1 MAKKQC
7 AICNKE
13 LSFWDNKYDLLNK
26 EKMCSVCASKIGF
39 TKYSMAELTAA
50 QHMTS
55 DDVKKFISNEQII
68 TAKGYAKRARES
80 QKIAEE
86 KINHDNIYN
95 EATKILNDSSLEP
108 QTEVSLSDIDL
119 NLIKSTPSDIILK
132 SNEFEYFRIDNANWL
147 ETRKKTDRV
156 NYGSF
161 TTSIKLTK
169 NIRYR
174 MGSIKPSFRS
184 HDEWT
189 QINNGKTILTNKRII
204 MLGKNSKQ
212 VTLSSIINI
221 KPYSDGVELNRSSG
235 KDVVLTGFDATG
247 FYTILLRIL
256 NNDFESHENESIDDG
271 TSLNTRKFTPQEL
284 VDLSKSDQ
292 FDISYD
298 SDNDKYILITNDVV
312 DIKNDSIESLNAIK
326 KILISGSKELNER
339 TDSPHP
345 ISGIAIDPNG
355 KQILLF
361 TVNGDQ
367 VLYDITQ
374 KQKVKSNKLSEN
386 KISDTNIDDLKKL
399 KKLFDDGILTQEEFD
414 AKKKQIL
421 GI

>member
-7 AICNKE
+7 AICGKKIG
-13 LSFWDNKYDLLNK
+13 FWDNKYTLKNN
-26 EKMCSVCASKIGF
+26 EKLCTSCASKFGF
-39 TKYSMAELTAA
+39 TKYSMAELTAT

-86 KINHDNIYN
+86 KTNHDNIYN
-95 EATKILNDSSLEP
+95 EAMKILNDSSLEP

-119 NLIKSTPSDIILK
+119 NSIKSTPSDVILK

-156 NYGSF
+156 NYGGF

-174 MGSIKPSFRS
+174 MGSIKPSFKS

-189 QINNGKTILTNKRII
+189 QINSGKTILTNKRII
-204 MLGKNSKQ
+204 MLGKDSKQ

-235 KDVVLTGFDATG
+235 KDVVLTGFEASN
-247 FYTILLRIL
+247 FYIILSRIL
-256 NNDFESHENESIDDG
+256 NNDFEGNSVTD
-271 TSLNTRKFTPQEL
+271 KYTPQEL
-284 VDLSKSDQ
+284 VTAMSGHGDFSFDSERNMYTLATDDVIDIINDPAEKINGFKS
-292 FDISYD
+292 
-298 SDNDKYILITNDVV
+298 
-312 DIKNDSIESLNAIK
+312 SLMEASNN
-326 KILISGSKELNER
+326 LNER
-339 TDSPHP
+339 TEKSYPL
-345 ISGIAIDPNG
+345 SGIVNDPDGN
-355 KQILLF
+355 QILLF

-367 VLYDITQ
+367 TLYDVTQ
-374 KQKVKSNKLSEN
+374 KQKTESNKLSEN
-386 KISDTNIDDLKKL
+386 KISDTNIDDLRKL
-399 KKLFDDGILTQEEFD
+399 KKLLDDGILTQDEFD

-421 GI
+421 GL

>member
-26 EKMCSVCASKIGF
+26 EKMCPACASKIGF
-39 TKYSMAELTAA
+39 TKYSMAELTAT

-55 DDVKKFISNEQII
+55 DDVKKFISNKQII

-80 QKIAEE
+80 QKIAVE
-86 KINHDNIYN
+86 KTNHDNIYN
-95 EATKILNDSSLEP
+95 EAMKILNDSSLEP

-119 NLIKSTPSDIILK
+119 NSIKSTPSDVILK

-156 NYGSF
+156 NYGGF

-174 MGSIKPSFRS
+174 MGSIKPNFKS

-189 QINNGKTILTNKRII
+189 QINSGKTILTNKRII
-204 MLGKNSKQ
+204 MLGKDTKQ

-235 KDVVLTGFDATG
+235 KDVVLTGFDASN
-247 FYTILLRIL
+247 FYIILSRIL
-256 NNDFESHENESIDDG
+256 NNDFESHSPNS
-271 TSLNTRKFTPQEL
+271 SKYTPQEL
-284 VDLSKSDQ
+284 VKAMAGHGD
-292 FDISYD
+292 FSYD
-298 SDNDKYILITNDVV
+298 STKDTYTLITDDVV
-312 DIKNDSIESLNAIK
+312 DVINDPKEKLDGFRDS
-326 KILISGSKELNER
+326 LISASNELNER
-339 TDSPHP
+339 TDEPHP
-345 ISGIAIDPNG
+345 LSGIVNDPQGN
-355 KQILLF
+355 QILIF

-367 VLYDITQ
+367 TLYDVTQ
-374 KQKVKSNKLSEN
+374 KQKTESNKLSEN
-386 KISDTNIDDLKKL
+386 KISDTNIDDLRKL
-399 KKLFDDGILTQEEFD
+399 KELLDDGILTQEEFD

>member
-1 MAKKQC
+1 MAKKHC
-7 AICNKE
+7 AICNKK
-13 LSFWDNKYDLLNK
+13 LSFWDNNYDLLNK
-26 EKMCSVCASKIGF
+26 EKMCPVCASKIGF
-39 TKYSMAELTAA
+39 TKYSMAELTAT

-55 DDVKKFISNEQII
+55 DDVKKFISNKQII

-80 QKIAEE
+80 QKIAVE
-86 KINHDNIYN
+86 KTNHDNIYN
-95 EATKILNDSSLEP
+95 EAMKILNDSSLEP

-119 NLIKSTPSDIILK
+119 NSIKSTPSDVILK

-156 NYGSF
+156 NYGGF

-174 MGSIKPSFRS
+174 MGSIKPSFKS

-189 QINNGKTILTNKRII
+189 QINSGKTILTNKRII
-204 MLGKNSKQ
+204 MLGKDSKQ

-235 KDVVLTGFDATG
+235 KDVVLTGFDASN
-247 FYTILLRIL
+247 FYIILSRIL
-256 NNDFESHENESIDDG
+256 NNDFEGNSVTD
-271 TSLNTRKFTPQEL
+271 KYTPQEL
-284 VDLSKSDQ
+284 VTAMSGHGDFSFDSEKSMYTLATDDVI
-292 FDISYD
+292 DII
-298 SDNDKYILITNDVV
+298 NDPAEKINGF
-312 DIKNDSIESLNAIK
+312 KSSLMEASNN
-326 KILISGSKELNER
+326 LNER
-339 TDSPHP
+339 TEKSYPL
-345 ISGIAIDPNG
+345 SGIVNDPDGN
-355 KQILLF
+355 QILLF

-367 VLYDITQ
+367 TLYDVTQ
-374 KQKVKSNKLSEN
+374 KQKTESNKLSEN
-386 KISDTNIDDLKKL
+386 KISDTNIDDLRKL
-399 KKLFDDGILTQEEFD
+399 KELLDDGIITQEEFD

>member
-1 MAKKQC
+1 MAKKHC
-7 AICNKE
+7 AICNKK
-13 LSFWDNKYDLLNK
+13 LSFWDNNYDLLNK
-26 EKMCSVCASKIGF
+26 EKMCPACASKIGF
-39 TKYSMAELTAA
+39 TKYSMAELTAT

-55 DDVKKFISNEQII
+55 DDVKKFISNKQII

-80 QKIAEE
+80 QKIAVE
-86 KINHDNIYN
+86 KTNHDNIYN
-95 EATKILNDSSLEP
+95 EAMKILNDSSLEP

-119 NLIKSTPSDIILK
+119 NSIKSTPSDVILK

-156 NYGSF
+156 NYGGF

-174 MGSIKPSFRS
+174 MGSIKPSFKS

-189 QINNGKTILTNKRII
+189 QINSGKTILTNKRII
-204 MLGKNSKQ
+204 MLGKDSKQ

-235 KDVVLTGFDATG
+235 KDVVLTGFDASN
-247 FYTILLRIL
+247 FYIILSRIL
-256 NNDFESHENESIDDG
+256 NNDFEGNSVTD
-271 TSLNTRKFTPQEL
+271 KYTPQEL
-284 VDLSKSDQ
+284 VTAMSGHGDFSFDSEKSMYTLATDDVI
-292 FDISYD
+292 DII
-298 SDNDKYILITNDVV
+298 NDPAEKINGF
-312 DIKNDSIESLNAIK
+312 KSSLMEASNN
-326 KILISGSKELNER
+326 LNER
-339 TDSPHP
+339 TEKSYPL
-345 ISGIAIDPNG
+345 SGIVNDPDGN
-355 KQILLF
+355 QILLF

-367 VLYDITQ
+367 TLYDVTQ
-374 KQKVKSNKLSEN
+374 KQKTESNKLSEN
-386 KISDTNIDDLKKL
+386 KISDTNIDDLRKL
-399 KKLFDDGILTQEEFD
+399 KELLDDGILTQEEFD